1 MSQLEPEPP
10 TLAPAGAGRR
20 ALERL
25 PRPHVAAFAVE
36 VAVVAAGALIYFL
49 VRGAVVDRAAEAVAR
64 AQGLMEIERAL
75 GLFWEPALHEWAL
88 SSRFLTE
95 LMNGFY
101 FWLHMPLIVVAA
113 VTLFWRRRPLYVFT
127 RNAFLVSALAALA
140 MYYALPLAPPRF
152 FPELGFVDTLA
163 LYGGGYQAEEAGP
176 FVNSYAALPSLHFG
190 WALLIGLAVWRAR
203 PRGRAGAAL
212 AGGVAL
218 LLPSLQ
224 FFAVVMTANH
234 FVLDVAAGAA
244 LAAVGAAVA
253 FWWQGRDRPSW
264 GGRP

>member
-1 MSQLEPEPP
+1 MSPLEPEPR
-10 TLAPAGAGRR
+10 TLVPAGAGRR

-75 GLFWEPALHEWAL
+75 GLFWEPALHERAL

-95 LMNGFY
+95 LMNGIY
-101 FWLHMPLIVVAA
+101 FWLHMPLIVVVA

-140 MYYALPLAPPRF
+140 VYYVLPLAPP
-152 FPELGFVDTLA
+152 A
-163 LYGGGYQAEEAGP
+163 LLPRARVRGHSRPLRRWLPGGGGRSLRQLRTRRCPACISAGP
-176 FVNSYAALPSLHFG
+176 C
-190 WALLIGLAVWRAR
+190 
-203 PRGRAGAAL
+203 
-212 AGGVAL
+212 
-218 LLPSLQ
+218 
-224 FFAVVMTANH
+224 
-234 FVLDVAAGAA
+234 
-244 LAAVGAAVA
+244 
-253 FWWQGRDRPSW
+253 
-264 GGRP
+264 

>member
-75 GLFWEPALHEWAL
+75 
-88 SSRFLTE
+88 SSRILTE
-95 LMNGFY
+95 LMNGIY

-140 MYYALPLAPPRF
+140 MYYVLPLAPPRF

-190 WALLIGLAVWRAR
+190 WALLIGLAAWRAR

-212 AGGVAL
+212 AGGAAL
-218 LLPSLQ
+218 LLASLQ

-244 LAAVGAAVA
+244 FAAMGAAVA
-253 FWWQGRDRPSW
+253 FWWQGRDRPAWKRVRATASL
-264 GGRP
+264 REEQR